1 MTTIDEFRCISA
13 RTPLPESSVLIP
25 GTSAARYAGDAAR
38 ARAFREGIIA
48 RVVVPPGT
56 DSSAVEPLIS
66 LLTSVLTARPTVR
79 TVRSHSASGRLRAA
93 VSVGSL
99 RLGDVMVA
107 WGAGLLVSVL
117 AIVIGVWCYFR
128 PDKNGRTTAL
138 PLIYAGII
146 VVIWIIYLLGW
157 T

>member
-1 MTTIDEFRCISA
+1 
-13 RTPLPESSVLIP
+13 
-25 GTSAARYAGDAAR
+25 
-38 ARAFREGIIA
+38 
-48 RVVVPPGT
+48 
-56 DSSAVEPLIS
+56 
-66 LLTSVLTARPTVR
+66 
-79 TVRSHSASGRLRAA
+79 
-93 VSVGSL
+93 
-99 RLGDVMVA
+99 MVA

-157 T
+157 R